1 MQDED
6 VRHDGQDYLMKTG
19 ISERLELNSNE
30 DFFLIFSRAHY
41 EIKTCLCICQGQV
54 KTVSNLI

>member
-1 MQDED
+1 MILMQDED

-30 DFFLIFSRAHY
+30 DFFSYIFTSAF
-41 EIKTCLCICQGQV
+41 
-54 KTVSNLI
+54 